1 MNLEMPVSLVRAN
14 PRIPEDAGKTAV
26 TRGPVV
32 YCLEEADN
40 GNRLHAVRLG
50 ETTAHSFRTDW
61 KPEKLHG
68 IMELSCTGLRESDE
82 GWGDTLYDASREIR
96 TEPVTLTWIPYY
108 AWANRGIGE
117 MRVWVRQ

>member
-1 MNLEMPVSLVRAN
+1 MKN
-14 PRIPEDAGKTAV
+14 TAV
-26 TRGPVV
+26 R
-32 YCLEEADN
+32 
-40 GNRLHAVRLG
+40 
-50 ETTAHSFRTDW
+50 

-68 IMELSCTGLRESDE
+68 IVELSAPGLRESDE